1 MTRDAPSAGEAVNSA
16 SVLQRLYV
24 MAGLVAGAYVLY
36 RLSAVLTPFLIAGI
50 LAYLG
55 NPLVSRLQRWGLPR
69 SAGTTLVFVLVVLL
83 VAGVV
88 TALLPAIR
96 HQALLFLDYT
106 RQYAELLQRQII
118 PELSARLGIHLDS
131 QTVTHYAS
139 ANAQKLADW
148 LGKSLRIAVSSGSG
162 ILATLLDIVLIP
174 VLGFYLL
181 RDWPGLLE
189 RIRELIPRRR
199 LPLVELLARDA
210 NAMLMAFLRGQ
221 ILVMLALGTSYA
233 IGLSIVGLQT
243 AILIGLLAGFLSFVP
258 YLGVISGISMATLA
272 MYVQTGAFLPI
283 VGVWVVFGIGQILES
298 MVYTPYLVGE
308 RIGLHPVLVI
318 FAVLA
323 GGELFGFAGLLLAL
337 PVTAVLIALLRHAQ
351 RWYLDS
357 PWYRGSAQ
365 ATEEAQSCPEKK

>member
-1 MTRDAPSAGEAVNSA
+1 MGGGIAPETSAA
-16 SVLQRLYV
+16 QRLYV
-24 MAGLVAGAYVLY
+24 LAGLALGVYLLY
-36 RLSAVLTPFLIAGI
+36 RLGAVLTPFLIAGI

-69 SAGTTLVFVLVVLL
+69 SVGTTLVFLL
-83 VAGVV
+83 VALLAAGILM
-88 TALLPAIR
+88 ALLPAIR

-106 RQYAELLQRQII
+106 RQYAELLQRQIL
-118 PELSARLGIHLDS
+118 PQLSTRLGIHLDS
-131 QTVTHYAS
+131 QTIGHYAS
-139 ANAQKLADW
+139 ANAQRLADW

-181 RDWPGLLE
+181 RDWPRLLE
-189 RIRELIPRRR
+189 RIRALTPRRR
-199 LPLVELLARDA
+199 LALVELLARDA
-210 NAMLMAFLRGQ
+210 NSMLMAFLRGQ

-272 MYVQTGAFLPI
+272 MYVQTGAFLPLI
-283 VGVWVVFGIGQILES
+283 GVWVVFGVGQILES

-357 PWYRGSAQ
+357 PWYRGPSLPPA
-365 ATEEAQSCPEKK
+365 AEEEASCPQKQ

>member
-1 MTRDAPSAGEAVNSA
+1 MTAAENPAG
-16 SVLQRLYV
+16 VLQRLYV
-24 MAGLVAGAYVLY
+24 LAALSVAAYLLY
-36 RLSAVLTPFLIAGI
+36 RLGPVLTPFLIAGI

-55 NPLVSRLQRWGLPR
+55 NPLVSRLQRWGLSR
-69 SAGTTLVFVLVVLL
+69 TVGTTLVFILVLL
-83 VAGVV
+83 VVAGIV

-106 RQYAELLQRQII
+106 RQYAELLQRQIV
-118 PELSARLGIHLDS
+118 PELSARLGIQLDS
-131 QTVTHYAS
+131 QTITHYAS

-148 LGKSLRIAVSSGSG
+148 LGKSLRIAVSSSSG

-181 RDWPGLLE
+181 RDWPQLLE

-199 LPLVELLARDA
+199 LPTVELLARDA
-210 NAMLMAFLRGQ
+210 NTMLMAFLRGQ

-272 MYVQTGAFLPI
+272 MYIQTGAFLPM

-323 GGELFGFAGLLLAL
+323 GGELFGFVGLLLAL

-357 PWYRGSAQ
+357 TWYRGPGPLPA
-365 ATEEAQSCPEKK
+365 AEEEVNGCPAKQ

>member
-1 MTRDAPSAGEAVNSA
+1 MTAGENPAGA
-16 SVLQRLYV
+16 LQRLYV
-24 MAGLVAGAYVLY
+24 LAALVVAAYLLY
-36 RLSAVLTPFLIAGI
+36 RLGAVLTPFLIAGI

-55 NPLVSRLQRWGLPR
+55 NPLVSRLQRWGLSR
-69 SAGTTLVFVLVVLL
+69 TVGTTLVFVLVLL
-83 VAGVV
+83 VVAGIV

-106 RQYAELLQRQII
+106 RQYAELLQRQIV
-118 PELSARLGIHLDS
+118 PELSARLGIQLDS
-131 QTVTHYAS
+131 QTITHYAS

-181 RDWPGLLE
+181 RDWPQLLE

-199 LPLVELLARDA
+199 LPTVELLARDA
-210 NAMLMAFLRGQ
+210 NTMLMAFLRGQ

-272 MYVQTGAFLPI
+272 MYIQTGAFLPM

-323 GGELFGFAGLLLAL
+323 GGELFGFVGLLLAL

-357 PWYRGSAQ
+357 TWYGGHAPLP
-365 ATEEAQSCPEKK
+365 AAEEEVNGCPAKQ